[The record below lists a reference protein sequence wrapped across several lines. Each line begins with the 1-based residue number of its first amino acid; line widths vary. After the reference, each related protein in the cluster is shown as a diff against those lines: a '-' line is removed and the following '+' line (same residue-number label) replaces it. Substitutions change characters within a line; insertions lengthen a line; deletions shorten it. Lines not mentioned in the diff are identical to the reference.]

1 MRPVSATTSIDASR
15 EQVFELLCDLSARPA
30 FTDHFLSGF
39 RLSRVDPSGVG
50 AGARFQLHESKEW
63 MDTVIEEIDPP
74 HLLRERGHGGR
85 LNRVPVLTVWEL
97 SEGSAPAT
105 CEVTI
110 TFWTEPTNPVDR
122 VRELIGASGW
132 FERNW
137 RRALA
142 RLKQVAEANGPFE
155 RVLVGGADRLP

>member
-1 MRPVSATTSIDASR
+1 MRPVSATTSIDVPR
-15 EQVFELLCDLSARPA
+15 ERVFELLGDLSARPA

-50 AGARFQLHESKEW
+50 AGARFQLHESGEW
-63 MDTVIEEIDPP
+63 MDTVIEEVDPP

-97 SEGSAPAT
+97 AEGPGAET
-105 CEVTI
+105 CEVTV
-110 TFWTEPTNPVDR
+110 TFWTEPTTPVDR
-122 VRELIGASGW
+122 IRELIGASGW

-142 RLKQVAEANGPFE
+142 RLKLVAEAGGPSE
-155 RVLVGGADRLP
+155 RVVVAGADRLP